1 LIVFVAFAVPAS
13 LGVKEGGKVLIFWAL
28 GLPRSAA
35 MAVGIAFRLTS
46 LIKIAVR
53 LIVFILLQH
62 RLPDLP
68 DPTER

>member
-1 LIVFVAFAVPAS
+1 M
-13 LGVKEGGKVLIFWAL
+13 IFWAL